1 MGIVKNSISS
11 FIFNIIGAAIGFLFQ
26 LAAAKYL
33 GAYIFGQANYVLGYS
48 TILSIFIGFGFQ
60 TYLPKYLHLYK
71 EKERFFS
78 DIFWTGTFIFIVLCP
93 LGFLI
98 LKQWLSV
105 NQFTLVILYTYIN
118 FIVNLMIGYYVGI
131 GKTKEVMFSTRIL
144 FNFVN
149 MALLVL
155 VILFSVKKYY
165 VYLLCTIIANLVILV
180 PFLFKTISKPKL
192 DYSAFKNS
200 FVFYLNQIVYGG
212 LLPFAKVLQKNLG
225 AKGSGTYE
233 SVAIL
238 SIALTLGN
246 ITNLLGDSFA
256 RVTMPEFAKAWSE
269 KNYDALEN
277 TFMQVSRI
285 NCYLVLPIAVFAVL
299 NSQRILLFLGKD
311 YSGGALILSIILISQ
326 FINSF
331 VGPNGTVLNM
341 TAYSK
346 LEVYNGVAKFILSVV
361 ICLLFGGKY
370 AWGIALAIAGGEI
383 FVNLLKTAELK
394 KLLNILPYSIKNMIY
409 IIALTAIQVVVFLM
423 LANIKNLILWVLING
438 LAVLIFYYLS
448 FRFSTEKDDKNLV
461 KKFMKFSR

>member
-11 FIFNIIGAAIGFLFQ
+11 FIFNIIGAGIGFLFQ
-26 LAAAKYL
+26 FAAAKYF
-33 GAYIFGQANYVLGYS
+33 GAYIFGQANYILGYS

-60 TYLPKYLHLYK
+60 TYLPKYLHLHQEK
-71 EKERFFS
+71 EKFFS

-105 NQFTLVILYTYIN
+105 NQFILVILYTYIN
-118 FIVNLMIGYYVGI
+118 FVVNLMIGYYVGL

-144 FNFVN
+144 FNFIN
-149 MALLVL
+149 MALLIL
-155 VILFSVKKYY
+155 VILFSIRKYY

-180 PFLFKTISKPKL
+180 PFSVKTISKPRL
-192 DYSAFKNS
+192 DYSAFKDS

-269 KNYDALEN
+269 KNYNALEN

-285 NCYLVLPIAVFAVL
+285 NCYLVLPIAVFSVL
-299 NSQRILLFLGKD
+299 NSQRILMFLGKD
-311 YSGGALILSIILISQ
+311 YSGGALILSMILISQ
-326 FINSF
+326 FVNSF

-346 LEVYNGVAKFILSVV
+346 LEVYNGTAKFVLSVL

-370 AWGIALAIAGGEI
+370 SWGIALAIACGEI
-383 FVNLLKTAELK
+383 FVNLLKTVELK

-409 IIALTAIQVVVFLM
+409 IIALTAAQIVAFL
-423 LANIKNLILWVLING
+423 LLTNIKNLILWVGING
-438 LAVLIFYYLS
+438 LAVLIFYLLS
-448 FRFSTEKDDKNLV
+448 FRLSTEKDDKILV
-461 KKFMKFSR
+461 KNFLKISR